1 MRSKPEDVDE
11 DSDYWVIKVPKPRRL
26 LKMFAKLSRGIA
38 EGLSS
43 SISLDTPLIFISAVS
58 IGIVTF
64 LLFTLLYRIPEMV
77 AVLFSVLLVGL
88 YLLFLRR
95 ELRR

>member
-1 MRSKPEDVDE
+1 MDE